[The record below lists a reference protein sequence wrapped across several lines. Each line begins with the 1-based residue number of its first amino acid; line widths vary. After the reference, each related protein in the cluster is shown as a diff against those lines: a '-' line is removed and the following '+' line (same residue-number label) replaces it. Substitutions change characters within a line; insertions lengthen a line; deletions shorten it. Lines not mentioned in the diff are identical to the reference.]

1 MNLFVNIGLE
11 LQEPQMIK
19 DGLSLYRNI
28 TQQSNPKSL
37 ANVIDRLFQKINV
50 KIEESK
56 IKAKKSNV
64 SCERLLLNQV
74 QFKTGEECAEDH
86 FVLPWIRYAWECQRN
101 VLDVLQ
107 GHNAFQPIYH
117 KVLKDTHAFLSK
129 FERTREFRMLCN
141 NVSKH
146 YQNVVRTSRTDP
158 SKLKPWQ
165 RFNQIKITNEFT
177 MMTLNSR
184 LSQLNTAA
192 SLKMWQQV
200 VSTIVDIS
208 NVVETCPSEM
218 PPYVMAKYYGVLTDV
233 MWKANNQI
241 LHAYCMFEEYMLRKR
256 HQRGFDGTEMASKL
270 ILASLCIPSDTNQ
283 MSTSAALS
291 AKKNAKMANYMF
303 LTSMSPS
310 RNELLSL
317 LTRFRVERDAYKELS
332 SVFSLLRDRFN
343 PFDMVQQISSVL
355 NFMNE
360 RETLKHYI
368 APMRHLIIIAL
379 MKQLS
384 QVYKTVRG
392 LNIHPSLLLTRL
404 IYHTY
409 IREHRYA

>member
-1 MNLFVNIGLE
+1 
-11 LQEPQMIK
+11 MIK

-37 ANVIDRLFQKINV
+37 ANVIDRLLQRINDKIA
-50 KIEESK
+50 ESK
-56 IKAKKSNV
+56 VKAKKSNV

-86 FVLPWIRYAWECQRN
+86 FMLPWIRYAWECQRN

-117 KVLKDTHAFLSK
+117 KVLKDTHEFLLK

-158 SKLKPWQ
+158 SNLKPWQ

-256 HQRGFDGTEMASKL
+256 HQRGFDGTWCL
-270 ILASLCIPSDTNQ
+270 ILIISLQCYEHHCITHSYT
-283 MSTSAALS
+283 
-291 AKKNAKMANYMF
+291 
-303 LTSMSPS
+303 
-310 RNELLSL
+310 
-317 LTRFRVERDAYKELS
+317 
-332 SVFSLLRDRFN
+332 
-343 PFDMVQQISSVL
+343 
-355 NFMNE
+355 
-360 RETLKHYI
+360 
-368 APMRHLIIIAL
+368 
-379 MKQLS
+379 
-384 QVYKTVRG
+384 
-392 LNIHPSLLLTRL
+392 
-404 IYHTY
+404 
-409 IREHRYA
+409 